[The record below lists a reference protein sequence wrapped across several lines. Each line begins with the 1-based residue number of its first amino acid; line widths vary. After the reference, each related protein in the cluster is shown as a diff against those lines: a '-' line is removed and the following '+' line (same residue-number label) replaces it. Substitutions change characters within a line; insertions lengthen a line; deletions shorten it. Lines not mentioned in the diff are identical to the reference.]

1 MARLLALLAV
11 SVTLLTSVRAC
22 YEQCGG
28 QGGCVCTY
36 QTTWYSQCLPAGASS
51 SSLATTTTSSKT
63 TTTTSTSKTTT
74 STTTTTKTSTSS
86 TASASSTPTSA
97 RYWFAFGDSYTTTGF
112 DFTGTKPS
120 ASNVFGNPTY
130 PGNTACGSTV
140 TNWIDEMIVTH
151 NESSIYA
158 YNFAYGGA
166 TIDATLV
173 TPYLSTVKS
182 MTDQVNQFVTNLGSK
197 PSYAPWTSSN
207 AIFSF
212 FIGINDIGNSYSQS
226 GDRSAFSDTLLNA
239 YFALVQKVYDVGGR
253 KFLFINV
260 PPVDR
265 SPLMLAQGST
275 STAVEKSVINTFN
288 TKLAAK
294 ISTFKSANSG
304 TTTWLYDSNA
314 KVTQIL
320 NSPTTYGFQDATSY
334 GTASNL
340 AWCNNYHVSP
350 GVHHY
355 LALDIKSLLSGTG
368 F

>member
-1 MARLLALLAV
+1 
-11 SVTLLTSVRAC
+11 
-22 YEQCGG
+22 
-28 QGGCVCTY
+28 
-36 QTTWYSQCLPAGASS
+36 
-51 SSLATTTTSSKT
+51 
-63 TTTTSTSKTTT
+63 
-74 STTTTTKTSTSS
+74 
-86 TASASSTPTSA
+86 
-97 RYWFAFGDSYTTTGF
+97 
-112 DFTGTKPS
+112 
-120 ASNVFGNPTY
+120 
-130 PGNTACGSTV
+130 
-140 TNWIDEMIVTH
+140 MIVTH

-182 MTDQVNQFVTNLGSK
+182 LTDQVNQFVTNLGPK

-212 FIGINDIGNSYSQS
+212 FIGINDIGNSYYLS

-239 YFALVQKVYDVGGR
+239 YFAQVQKVYDAGGR
-253 KFLFINV
+253 NFLFINV
-260 PPVDR
+260 PPIER
-265 SPLMLAQGST
+265 SPLMLSQGSS
-275 STAVEKSVINTFN
+275 STALEKSVIDTYN

-294 ISTFKSANSG
+294 VSAFKSSHSG

-314 KVTQIL
+314 KLIQIL
-320 NSPTTYGFQDATSY
+320 NSPTSYGFQDATSY

-355 LALDIKSLLSGTG
+355 FALDMKSLLTGTG